1 MSEIADLRKTFEG
14 IKTLRVNIRKIF
26 ENLNSLKQRLNS
38 IYVNYAAQSAKS
50 ALHFGLDAFH
60 FQKTLIDFEYSNMEK
75 MFQLI
80 DNKMYCEYYK
90 LFKLVVKYAKATI
103 NDKKVESI
111 CEQKSKYPIYKDLE
125 PYKVYEYELINNL
138 HTDTLQ
144 LLEEMLSYLRIKEAE
159 IEENEYK
166 SNNGINIDNYV
177 NTLAYD
183 NAVLNQN
190 IKLYIKYLMV
200 FHKYHTKYLTRF
212 SLKLNI
218 LWSQI
223 TDDIKLLGPS
233 HIVEPNVVNAKIKSE
248 ANTITRSDREQ
259 LNTLIRQNTLPSIKS
274 ELESVISNLSDGD
287 SIEEE
292 RYSPVNNSHQEINKL
307 EKIPDENNEIIE
319 NNEVI
324 ENTREI
330 YVNVN
335 NIANN
340 KLVDNNQLID
350 NNSEVEINIKEKIE
364 ETISSLEEGKINF
377 KKLLNQFENGSNNT
391 SL

>member
-1 MSEIADLRKTFEG
+1 MSEIADLRKTFEN
-14 IKTLRVNIRKIF
+14 IKSLRVNIRKLF
-26 ENLNSLKQRLNS
+26 ENLNALKQRLNS
-38 IYVNYAAQSAKS
+38 IYVNYATQSSKA

-90 LFKLVVKYAKATI
+90 LFKLVIKYAKATI
-103 NDKKVESI
+103 SDNKIDAI
-111 CEQKSKYPIYKDLE
+111 CDQKSKYPIYKDLE
-125 PYKVYEYELINNL
+125 PYKVYEYELINSL
-138 HTDTLQ
+138 HHDTLQ
-144 LLEEMLSYLRIKEAE
+144 LLEEMLSYLKLKEAE

-190 IKLYIKYLMV
+190 IKLYSKYLTV

-218 LWSQI
+218 MWSQI

-233 HIVEPNVVNAKIKSE
+233 HNVDASIMNSKLKSDVHV
-248 ANTITRSDREQ
+248 ISQRDREQ
-259 LNTLIRQNTLPSIKS
+259 LNSIIRQNTLPSIKS

-287 SIEEE
+287 SIEED
-292 RYSPVNNSHQEINKL
+292 RYSPDNTPSPNNGAQKL
-307 EKIPDENNEIIE
+307 EKIDDANEELAESDVNIGLPLQESEKNGSINDLINESTNEITLSI
-319 NNEVI
+319 
-324 ENTREI
+324 T
-330 YVNVN
+330 
-335 NIANN
+335 
-340 KLVDNNQLID
+340 
-350 NNSEVEINIKEKIE
+350 EKIE
-364 ETISSLEEGKINF
+364 ESINNLEDSKANF
-377 KKLLNQFENGSNNT
+377 KRLLSQFEGGS
-391 SL
+391 S

>member
-26 ENLNSLKQRLNS
+26 DNLNVLKQRLNS
-38 IYVNYAAQSAKS
+38 IYVNYATQSAKS

-90 LFKLVVKYAKATI
+90 LFKLVVRYAKNTI
-103 NDKKVESI
+103 NDKKVEAI

-138 HTDTLQ
+138 HHDTLQ
-144 LLEEMLSYLRIKEAE
+144 LLEEMLSYLKIKETE

-190 IKLYIKYLMV
+190 IKLYSKYLMV

-233 HIVEPNVVNAKIKSE
+233 HVIETGVVNTKIKNE
-248 ANTITRSDREQ
+248 VNTISRSDREQ
-259 LNTLIRQNTLPSIKS
+259 LTNLIRQNTLPSIKS
-274 ELESVISNLSDGD
+274 ELESVISNLSDGE
-287 SIEEE
+287 SIDDE
-292 RYSPVNNSHQEINKL
+292 RY
-307 EKIPDENNEIIE
+307 
-319 NNEVI
+319 
-324 ENTREI
+324 
-330 YVNVN
+330 
-335 NIANN
+335 
-340 KLVDNNQLID
+340 
-350 NNSEVEINIKEKIE
+350 
-364 ETISSLEEGKINF
+364 
-377 KKLLNQFENGSNNT
+377 
-391 SL
+391 